1 VLYILKD
8 DYSIT
13 DIPDASDV
21 EETDDGEGIYCL
33 DDTGWPVASFEKRSA
48 IFYSHNRELLE
59 ALANQSKSLCSGA

>member
-8 DYSIT
+8 DYSIA

-33 DDTGWPVASFEKRSA
+33 DDTG
-48 IFYSHNRELLE
+48 
-59 ALANQSKSLCSGA
+59 